1 MLYQYNNIYTS
12 LHKYLKG
19 KKKHTHTKTQT
30 DYWKKKN
37 VAIVATVPLGT
48 VVIVQN
54 LGKKKWLT
62 KPQNIFFLVV
72 VGHSFIFYYFLL
84 TYKKLTPQ

>member
-1 MLYQYNNIYTS
+1 MLYQYNNIYIS

-19 KKKHTHTKTQT
+19 KTHTHTHTHTQNRLLE
-30 DYWKKKN
+30 KKN

-54 LGKKKWLT
+54 LGGKKSGSRNRKT
-62 KPQNIFFLVV
+62 
-72 VGHSFIFYYFLL
+72 FILNYGWSQFHILLFYFDL
-84 TYKKLTPQ
+84 

>member
-1 MLYQYNNIYTS
+1 MLYQYNNIYIS

-19 KKKHTHTKTQT
+19 KKKHTHKI
-30 DYWKKKN
+30 DYWKKKKN

-54 LGKKKWLT
+54 LGGKKSGSRNRKT
-62 KPQNIFFLVV
+62 
-72 VGHSFIFYYFLL
+72 FILNYGWSQFHILLFYFDL
-84 TYKKLTPQ
+84 

>member
-1 MLYQYNNIYTS
+1 MLYQYNNIYIS
-12 LHKYLKG
+12 LHKIFKR
-19 KKKHTHTKTQT
+19 KTHTHTHKT

-54 LGKKKWLT
+54 LGEKKWLM
-62 KPQNIFFLVV
+62 KPQNIYFELWLVTV
-72 VGHSFIFYYFLL
+72 SYFIILF
-84 TYKKLTPQ
+84 